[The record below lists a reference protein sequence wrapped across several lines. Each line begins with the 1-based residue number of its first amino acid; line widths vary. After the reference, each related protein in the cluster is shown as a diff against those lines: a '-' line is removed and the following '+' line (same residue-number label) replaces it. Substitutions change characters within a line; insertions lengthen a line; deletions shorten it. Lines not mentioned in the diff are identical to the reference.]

1 MNAQPLKL
9 VFAGPVGAGKTT
21 AIAAIADAP
30 PVSTDTPMSEGPMG
44 DKTTTTVAFDF
55 ATLKTEE
62 GDPVFLYGL
71 PGQERFDFM
80 RRIILNGALGV
91 VLALNGAN
99 TDIAVQCTQWLSSI
113 QAIAPGMTVV
123 VGITHTDE
131 RPDFDMNA
139 VRDAATAV
147 MGSPTPVL
155 TFDARS
161 QEQTS
166 HLVRTL
172 LVMLEP

>member
-1 MNAQPLKL
+1 MSAQPLKL

-44 DKTTTTVAFDF
+44 AKTTTTVAFDF

-99 TDIAVQCTQWLSSI
+99 TDIADQCTHWLMRSWLSSPSSLFP
-113 QAIAPGMTVV
+113 ASHRRGCLAWPETKENLPCSRRRTPTHRRGREHVFRAV
-123 VGITHTDE
+123 HIT
-131 RPDFDMNA
+131 
-139 VRDAATAV
+139 
-147 MGSPTPVL
+147 
-155 TFDARS
+155 
-161 QEQTS
+161 
-166 HLVRTL
+166 
-172 LVMLEP
+172 

>member
-30 PVSTDTPMSEGPMG
+30 PVSTDTLMSEGSMG
-44 DKTTTTVAFDF
+44 NKTTTTVAFDF

-71 PGQERFDFM
+71 PGQERVDFM
-80 RRIILNGALGV
+80 RRIILTGAFGV

-99 TDIAVQCTQWLSSI
+99 TDIADQCTNWLSSI
-113 QAIAPGMTVV
+113 QAIAPGMRCVT
-123 VGITHTDE
+123 
-131 RPDFDMNA
+131 RPPPSWA
-139 VRDAATAV
+139 VPRRCSRSTPAHQSRPAT
-147 MGSPTPVL
+147 SC
-155 TFDARS
+155 ARS
-161 QEQTS
+161 W
-166 HLVRTL
+166 
-172 LVMLEP
+172 

>member
-30 PVSTDTPMSEGPMG
+30 PVSTDTPMSEGSMG

-62 GDPVFLYGL
+62 GDLVFLYGL

-80 RRIILNGALGV
+80 RRIILTGRSEWCWPSTAQTPTSPFN
-91 VLALNGAN
+91 
-99 TDIAVQCTQWLSSI
+99 
-113 QAIAPGMTVV
+113 APSGC
-123 VGITHTDE
+123 
-131 RPDFDMNA
+131 RPS
-139 VRDAATAV
+139 RP
-147 MGSPTPVL
+147 SPP
-155 TFDARS
+155 
-161 QEQTS
+161 E
-166 HLVRTL
+166 
-172 LVMLEP
+172 